1 MAAIRSDCDG
11 ACPHITPR
19 LTWEAHAI
27 RDEVFNYRKIH
38 NNQDIPVLVQLISDL
53 ITTNDFDG
61 FVFEFSYLKD
71 AIPILRLIREA
82 IGSKDFITTVQPE
95 HRIFSLYIV

>member
-1 MAAIRSDCDG
+1 MIVKVHVLILHLILLG
-11 ACPHITPR
+11 
-19 LTWEAHAI
+19 
-27 RDEVFNYRKIH
+27 K
-38 NNQDIPVLVQLISDL
+38 DIPVLVQLISDL

-61 FVFEFSYLKD
+61 IVFEFSYLKD